1 MPLPPPSVSERELRS
16 LLALVEDAA
25 SRTVGRRRAARPRS
39 GRQALE
45 WLLDGEGLPCGAG
58 ARAARLLTLADAI
71 RRGVPLPLDPRRGAE
86 LEALVLA
93 LEP

>member
-1 MPLPPPSVSERELRS
+1 MPRPSDAVAERELRS

-25 SRTVGRRRAARPRS
+25 SRAVARRRAVRPRS

-45 WLLDGEGLPCGAG
+45 WLLDGEVLAG
-58 ARAARLLTLADAI
+58 SDATRAAAALTLADALG
-71 RRGVPLPLDPRRGAE
+71 RGVPLRVDPRLGAD

-93 LEP
+93 LER